1 MSSQQNNKKCNSRL
15 RDNKIRKEIR
25 KKLNEDNINE
35 LNVIKDEY
43 FTKVK
48 DIKNEYININE
59 YNEQYNNK
67 FKNLKKLQK
76 EQYNI
81 KFNELYIKQKEVDKE
96 EAFKQAT
103 KEANKKATEEA
114 TKAYLIVNAF
124 VESCFL

>member
-1 MSSQQNNKKCNSRL
+1 MSSQKNNKKYNSRL
-15 RDNKIRKEIR
+15 KYNKIRKEIR

-43 FTKVK
+43 FKKIK
-48 DIKNEYININE
+48 DIKNEYKNINE

-76 EQYNI
+76 KQYNI
-81 KFNELYIKQKEVDKE
+81 KFNELYIKQKEADKE

-103 KEANKKATEEA
+103 KEP
-114 TKAYLIVNAF
+114 TKDYLIVNAF